1 MVRTYYE
8 CVVWPF
14 DEENS
19 RVNKKE
25 CKKWLD
31 VCSVDVNLHKNVT
44 LHSNILYCNVLLVL
58 DTSYIELSFPDILRL
73 ECSIFSYESV
83 DKRWIIQMQ

>member
-58 DTSYIELSFPDILRL
+58 DTSY
-73 ECSIFSYESV
+73 YT
-83 DKRWIIQMQ
+83 